1 MSRLLRVIR
10 MALKHKKIL
19 CFAYLCMIGATVAYL
34 LLPRMFGIAIDW
46 TVEALEGGSVALDTL
61 ALICVSI
68 VLLSAFRGL
77 LAFGQNY
84 FGEALGQYAVYDLRK
99 LFYSHVQT
107 RSFSFFDKQ
116 HTGNL
121 MSIAIT
127 DVEAIRMFINVGLV
141 RSPYFLILFIAVP
154 FMLMSIDL
162 ILGIVS
168 ICFVP
173 VLGFISSRIKLRLR
187 KIWLQVQ
194 KDMADSSTVLQENLS
209 GMKVVKAFGSEK
221 HEETK
226 FEHYNAKVAAGS
238 VKAEKFQIINMTI
251 INASFFTLIGVIL
264 LLGGYRVIGGTLTAG
279 ELAQFLFYFQILNLP
294 IRSVGM
300 MVNNF
305 ARASAAAERVFKII
319 ENDQSIKE
327 HPLARNLPRAKGN
340 VSFNEVGFKYAD
352 GTEDVLKNISVE
364 VRAGQSIALVGPPG
378 SGKTTLVNL
387 LSRFYDKSS
396 GTIKIDD
403 WDISK
408 VTLNSLRNNIGLV
421 QQDVF
426 LFKGSIKDNIAY
438 GNTDAAIEEI
448 VEASKAAQFHD
459 FVISLPNGY
468 DTIVGERGA
477 TLSGGQRQ
485 RLSIARA
492 VLLDP
497 PILILDDST
506 SSVDAKTEEDIR
518 LALKSVT
525 ENRTTF
531 VIAHRLSTVHQA
543 DKILV
548 MDKGEIVETGK
559 HNELIQRNGMYK
571 EIYDLQLKPAN
582 MKMSEL
588 DLSNQPVISA

>member
-1 MSRLLRVIR
+1 

-19 CFAYLCMIGATVAYL
+19 CYAYLCMIGATVAYL
-34 LLPRMFGIAIDW
+34 LLPKMFGVAIDW
-46 TVEALEGGSVALDTL
+46 TVKALEGDSVALNTL
-61 ALICVSI
+61 ALICISI
-68 VLLSAFRGL
+68 VLLSALRGL

-99 LFYSHVQT
+99 LFYTHVQT

-127 DVEAIRMFINVGLV
+127 DVEAIRMFVNVGLV
-141 RSPYFLILFIAVP
+141 RSLYFLILFIAVP

-173 VLGFISSRIKLRLR
+173 ILGFISSRIKLRLR
-187 KIWLQVQ
+187 RIWLQVQ
-194 KDMADSSTVLQENLS
+194 KDMAYSSTVLQENLS

-238 VKAEKFQIINMTI
+238 VKAEKFQIINMTV
-251 INASFFTLIGVIL
+251 INTSFFTLIGVIL
-264 LLGGYRVIGGTLTAG
+264 LLGGYRVINSTLTAG

-327 HPLARNLPRAKGN
+327 HPLAIDMPRTKGN
-340 VSFNEVGFKYAD
+340 VSFDKVGFKYAD
-352 GTEDVLKNISVE
+352 GTDNVLKNISVD
-364 VRAGQSIALVGPPG
+364 VKAGQSIALVGPPG
-378 SGKTTLVNL
+378 SGKTTLVSL
-387 LSRFYDKSS
+387 LSRFYDRSS
-396 GTIKIDD
+396 GMIKIDD
-403 WDISK
+403 MDINN

-438 GNTDAAIEEI
+438 GKTGAAMEEI
-448 VEASKAAQFHD
+448 IEASIAAQFHD
-459 FVISLPNGY
+459 FVLSLPEGY

-485 RLSIARA
+485 RISIARA
-492 VLLDP
+492 ILLDP

-518 LALKSVT
+518 VALKSVT

-548 MDKGEIVETGK
+548 MADGEIVETGK
-559 HNELIQRNGMYK
+559 HEELIKTNGMYK

-588 DLSNQPVISA
+588 DLTHQPVISA

>member
-1 MSRLLRVIR
+1 
-10 MALKHKKIL
+10 
-19 CFAYLCMIGATVAYL
+19 MIGATVAYL
-34 LLPRMFGIAIDW
+34 LLPKMFGVAIDW
-46 TVEALEGGSVALDTL
+46 TVKALEGGSVALDTL
-61 ALICVSI
+61 ALICISI

-99 LFYSHVQT
+99 LFYDHVQT

-127 DVEAIRMFINVGLV
+127 DVEAIRMFVNVGLV
-141 RSPYFLILFIAVP
+141 RSIYFLILFIAVP

-173 VLGFISSRIKLRLR
+173 ILGFISSRIKLRLR
-187 KIWLQVQ
+187 RIWLQVQ
-194 KDMADSSTVLQENLS
+194 KDMAYSSTVLQENLS

-238 VKAEKFQIINMTI
+238 VKAEKFQIINMTV
-251 INASFFTLIGVIL
+251 INTSFFTLIGVIL
-264 LLGGYRVIGGTLTAG
+264 LLGGYRVINSTLTAG

-327 HPLARNLPRAKGN
+327 HPLAIDMPRTKGN
-340 VSFNEVGFKYAD
+340 VSFDKVGFKYAD
-352 GTEDVLKNISVE
+352 GTDNVLKNVSVD
-364 VRAGQSIALVGPPG
+364 VKAGQSIALVGPPG
-378 SGKTTLVNL
+378 SGKTTLVSL
-387 LSRFYDKSS
+387 LSRFYDRSS
-396 GTIKIDD
+396 GMIKIDD
-403 WDISK
+403 MDINN

-438 GNTDAAIEEI
+438 GKTGAAMEEI
-448 VEASKAAQFHD
+448 IEASIAAQFHD
-459 FVISLPNGY
+459 FVLSLPEGY

-485 RLSIARA
+485 RISIARA
-492 VLLDP
+492 ILLDP

-518 LALKSVT
+518 VALKSVT

-548 MDKGEIVETGK
+548 MADGEIVETGK
-559 HNELIQRNGMYK
+559 HEELIKRNGMYK

-588 DLSNQPVISA
+588 DLTHQPVISA

>member
-1 MSRLLRVIR
+1 
-10 MALKHKKIL
+10 
-19 CFAYLCMIGATVAYL
+19 
-34 LLPRMFGIAIDW
+34 
-46 TVEALEGGSVALDTL
+46 
-61 ALICVSI
+61 
-68 VLLSAFRGL
+68 
-77 LAFGQNY
+77 
-84 FGEALGQYAVYDLRK
+84 
-99 LFYSHVQT
+99 
-107 RSFSFFDKQ
+107 
-116 HTGNL
+116 
-121 MSIAIT
+121 
-127 DVEAIRMFINVGLV
+127 
-141 RSPYFLILFIAVP
+141 
-154 FMLMSIDL
+154 
-162 ILGIVS
+162 
-168 ICFVP
+168 
-173 VLGFISSRIKLRLR
+173 
-187 KIWLQVQ
+187 
-194 KDMADSSTVLQENLS
+194 
-209 GMKVVKAFGSEK
+209 
-221 HEETK
+221 
-226 FEHYNAKVAAGS
+226 
-238 VKAEKFQIINMTI
+238 
-251 INASFFTLIGVIL
+251 
-264 LLGGYRVIGGTLTAG
+264 
-279 ELAQFLFYFQILNLP
+279 
-294 IRSVGM
+294 

-305 ARASAAAERVFKII
+305 ARASAAAEIVFKII
-319 ENDQSIKE
+319 ENYQSIKE

-387 LSRFYDKSS
+387 LSRFYDNSS

-438 GNTDAAIEEI
+438 GNTNAAIEEI

-459 FVISLPNGY
+459 FVISLPHGY

-559 HNELIQRNGMYK
+559 HSELIQRNGMYK

-588 DLSNQPVISA
+588 DLNNQPVISA

>member
-194 KDMADSSTVLQENLS
+194 KDMAYSSTVLQENLS

-226 FEHYNAKVAAGS
+226 FEHYNAKVAEGS

-251 INASFFTLIGVIL
+251 INTSFFTLIGVIL

-408 VTLNSLRNNIGLV
+408 VTLKSLRNNIGLV

>member
-588 DLSNQPVISA
+588 DLNNQPVISA

>member
-1 MSRLLRVIR
+1 MARLLRVIK

-19 CFAYLCMIGATVAYL
+19 CYAYICMIGATISYM
-34 LLPRMFGIAIDW
+34 LLPKMFGVAIDW
-46 TVEALEGGSVALDTL
+46 TVKALEGGNVALNVL
-61 ALICVSI
+61 ALICGSI
-68 VLLSAFRGL
+68 VVLSAARGI

-84 FGEALGQYAVYDLRK
+84 FGEALGQHAVYDLRK
-99 LFYSHVQT
+99 LFYSHVQS

-127 DVEAIRMFINVGLV
+127 DVEAIRMFVNVGLV
-141 RSPYFLILFIAVP
+141 RTPYFLILFVAVP
-154 FMLMSIDL
+154 IMLMSIDL

-173 VLGFISSRIKLRLR
+173 MLGFISSRIKLRLR

-194 KDMADSSTVLQENLS
+194 KDMAYSSTVLQENLS

-226 FEHYNAKVAAGS
+226 FEHYNAKVAQGS
-238 VKAEKFQIINMTI
+238 VKAEKFQIINMTM
-251 INASFFTLIGVIL
+251 INISYFTLIGVIL

-327 HPLARNLPRAKGN
+327 HPLAINMPKVKGN
-340 VSFNEVGFKYAD
+340 VSFKAVGFKYDD
-352 GTEDVLKNISVE
+352 GTEDVLKNVSVE

-387 LSRFYDKSS
+387 LSRFYDRSQ

-403 WDISK
+403 IDINK
-408 VTLNSLRNNIGLV
+408 VTINSLRKNIGLV

-438 GNTDAAIEEI
+438 GNTDAPLEDI

-468 DTIVGERGA
+468 ETIVGERGA

-548 MDKGEIVETGK
+548 MANGEIVETGK
-559 HNELIQRNGMYK
+559 HTELIRQKGMYK

-582 MKMSEL
+582 MKMSEI
-588 DLSNQPVISA
+588 DLGGQPVISA

>member
-1 MSRLLRVIR
+1 MNRLLRVIK

-19 CFAYLCMIGATVAYL
+19 CYAYVCMLGATAAYM
-34 LLPRMFGIAIDW
+34 LLPKMFGIAIDW
-46 TVEALEGGSVALDTL
+46 IVNGLEGGNVSMNTL

-68 VLLSAFRGL
+68 VLLSAIRGL

-84 FGEALGQYAVYDLRK
+84 FGESLGQFAVYDLRK
-99 LFYSHVQT
+99 LFYDHVQG

-141 RSPYFLILFIAVP
+141 RMPYFLILFIAVP

-173 VLGFISSRIKLRLR
+173 VIMVISSRIRLRLR

-194 KDMADSSTVLQENLS
+194 KDMAASSTVLQENIS

-226 FEHYNAKVAAGS
+226 FEHYNVKVASGS

-251 INASFFTLIGVIL
+251 INTSYFTLIGIIL
-264 LLGGYRVIGGTLTAG
+264 LLGGHRVIGGTLSAG

-305 ARASAAAERVFKII
+305 ARASAAAERVFTIL
-319 ENDQSIKE
+319 ENDQHIKE
-327 HPLARNLPRAKGN
+327 HPLAMNIPRTKGN
-340 VSFNEVGFKYAD
+340 VSFYQVGFKYGE
-352 GTEDVLKNISVE
+352 GTEDVLKNVSVE
-364 VRAGQSIALVGPPG
+364 VKAGESIALVGPPG
-378 SGKTTLVNL
+378 SGKTTLVSL
-387 LSRFYDKSS
+387 LSRFYDSS
-396 GTIKIDD
+396 YGMIKIDGI
-403 WDISK
+403 DINK
-408 VTLNSLRNNIGLV
+408 VTVNSLRKNIGLV

-426 LFKGSIKDNIAY
+426 LFKGSIRDNIAY
-438 GNTDAAIEEI
+438 GKTDASMEEI
-448 VEASKAAQFHD
+448 IAASTTAQFHD
-459 FVISLPNGY
+459 FVMSLPEGY

-485 RLSIARA
+485 RVSIARA
-492 VLLDP
+492 ILLDP

-506 SSVDAKTEEDIR
+506 SSVDAKTEEEIR
-518 LALKSVT
+518 LALKLVMA
-525 ENRTTF
+525 NRTAF

-548 MDKGEIVETGK
+548 MFNGQIVERGK
-559 HNELIQRNGMYK
+559 HTELIQRNGRYK

-582 MKMSEL
+582 TKMSEI
-588 DLSNQPVISA
+588 DLTNQPVVSA

>member
-1 MSRLLRVIR
+1 
-10 MALKHKKIL
+10 
-19 CFAYLCMIGATVAYL
+19 MIGATVAYL
-34 LLPRMFGIAIDW
+34 LLPKMFGVAIDW
-46 TVEALEGGSVALDTL
+46 TVKALEGDSVALNTL
-61 ALICVSI
+61 ALICISI
-68 VLLSAFRGL
+68 VLLSALRGL

-99 LFYSHVQT
+99 LFYTHVQT
-107 RSFSFFDKQ
+107 RNFSFFDKQ

-127 DVEAIRMFINVGLV
+127 DVEAIRMFVNVGLV
-141 RSPYFLILFIAVP
+141 RSLYFLILFIAVP

-173 VLGFISSRIKLRLR
+173 ILGFISSRIKLRLR
-187 KIWLQVQ
+187 RIWLQVQ
-194 KDMADSSTVLQENLS
+194 KDMAYSSTVLQENLS

-238 VKAEKFQIINMTI
+238 VKAEKFQIINMTV
-251 INASFFTLIGVIL
+251 INTSFFTLIGVIL
-264 LLGGYRVIGGTLTAG
+264 LLGGYRVINSTLTAG

-327 HPLARNLPRAKGN
+327 HPLAIDMPRTKGN
-340 VSFNEVGFKYAD
+340 VSFDKVGFKYAD
-352 GTEDVLKNISVE
+352 GTDNVLKNISVD
-364 VRAGQSIALVGPPG
+364 VKAGQSIALVGPPG
-378 SGKTTLVNL
+378 SGKTTLVSL
-387 LSRFYDKSS
+387 LSRFYDRSS
-396 GTIKIDD
+396 GMIKIDD
-403 WDISK
+403 MDINN

-438 GNTDAAIEEI
+438 GKTGAAMEEI
-448 VEASKAAQFHD
+448 IEASIAAQFHD
-459 FVISLPNGY
+459 FVLSLPEGY

-485 RLSIARA
+485 RISIARA
-492 VLLDP
+492 ILLDP

-518 LALKSVT
+518 VALKSVT

-548 MDKGEIVETGK
+548 MADGEIVETGK
-559 HNELIQRNGMYK
+559 HEELIKRNGMYK

-588 DLSNQPVISA
+588 DLTHQPVISA

>member
-1 MSRLLRVIR
+1 

-387 LSRFYDKSS
+387 LSRFYDLSS